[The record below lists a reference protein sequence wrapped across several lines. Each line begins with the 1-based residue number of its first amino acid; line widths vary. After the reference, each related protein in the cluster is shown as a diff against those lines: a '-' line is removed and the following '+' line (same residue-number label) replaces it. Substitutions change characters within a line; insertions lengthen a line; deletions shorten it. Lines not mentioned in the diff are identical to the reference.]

1 VVVAPLPELM
11 DDGES
16 PDYRPV
22 QVGEHLA
29 RFYAVLEK
37 DPRELDR

>member
-1 VVVAPLPELM
+1 VEPLEELFEEGETPAYKPVA
-11 DDGES
+11 
-16 PDYRPV
+16 
-22 QVGEHLA
+22 VGEHLA